1 MTQFK
6 RTDGYALMNAVMAQ
20 LTGQDSYQVIDAQ
33 GFLDAGKLAM
43 EYKTDEIFNALT
55 IVGARLFT
63 ATRPYKAPLWLIDS
77 INSGY
82 FNNRIRKISYYSTWA
97 LPSGAFNTN
106 LFTNFAD
113 GFDNGKN
120 FNSSNPPVARSTND
134 MFEQHPVHPLEM
146 NFMNSTVWQDCITR
160 YEDQIKIAFSSE
172 DEWERFWAGVL
183 TEKSNDI
190 EQRKES
196 HNRLTLLSRMGI
208 AAAMGDP
215 ASNIKGL
222 STVIDLTA
230 LYNARYGT
238 AYTGAQLRT
247 TYLKSFLE
255 FFISEFKIISNMMEK
270 RSLAF
275 HMAPPLTLGDGTHYI
290 LRHTPKAEQRFMLYG
305 PLWEQ
310 SKAIVMPEIFNDQ
323 YLDFN
328 KQFEAVDFWQ
338 TFSMNDQE
346 KAQADIK
353 VTVPGWLQNLILN
366 TTGQSDTSYTFK
378 PDYIVGC
385 LYDKDA
391 VLTDFQFETART
403 TPLEARKNYINT
415 WMDFGLGAI
424 GDPTENF
431 VLFIMSDNV
440 IQEDS
445 FTGDGTK
452 TEFTLT
458 KDFERLISVTV
469 GGTPVTTGFTIAE
482 GKITFSAAP
491 ANAAAIK
498 VKYYVDLKPEPST

>member
-1 MTQFK
+1 MAQFK

-33 GFLDAGKLAM
+33 GFMDAGKLAM

-106 LFTNFAD
+106 LYTNFAD
-113 GFDNGKN
+113 GYDNGT
-120 FNSSNPPVARSTND
+120 NSGASTAD
-134 MFEQHPVHPLEM
+134 MYEQHPVHPLEM
-146 NFMNSTVWQDCITR
+146 NFMNSTVWQDCLTR

-172 DEWERFWAGVL
+172 DEWARFWAGVL
-183 TEKSNDI
+183 TEKGNDI

-255 FFISEFKIISNMMEK
+255 FFVSEFKIISNMMTK

-275 HMAPPLTLGDGTHYI
+275 HMAPPLTLSDGDHYI
-290 LRHTPKAEQRFMLYG
+290 LRHTPKSEQRFMLYA

-328 KQFEAVDFWQ
+328 KQFEAIDFWQ
-338 TFSMNDQE
+338 TFSMDDQE

-366 TTGQSDTSYTFK
+366 TTGQSDTAYTFK

-385 LYDKDA
+385 LYDRDA
-391 VLTDFQFETART
+391 VMTDFQFETART

-445 FTGDGTK
+445 FTGDGTTK
-452 TEFTLT
+452 KFTLT
-458 KDFERLISVTV
+458 KDFDRLISVTV
-469 GGTPVTTGFTIAE
+469 GGTAVTTGFTIADGE
-482 GKITFSAAP
+482 ITFTAAP
-491 ANAAAIK
+491 ADAASIK